1 MRISRSPGLWVFSSL
16 LRLSVSAAA
25 LVTVFASTSA
35 PALAA
40 PVDKRELEARADFA
54 AGRYQKAVDTFAQLF
69 ADTGDPLYLRNIGRC
84 YQKMKRAQ
92 EAIDSFQEY
101 LLKGKNLSKSE
112 RSEIEGYIKEMQALK
127 ASEAPPPPQPVVRPP
142 AAPVSTPAPFP
153 AGEAPPPSA
162 ALPPPPPL
170 APMPPSTPPPA
181 ASDGRSWRIAGIATA
196 AGGVAL
202 IAAGIGFGAA
212 AQSAADSVGKKYS
225 SSTDSA
231 GKRDATLQ
239 WVGYGVGAA
248 ALAAGTLLYLH
259 GRQPG
264 GEHATATGTRSLHGL
279 AWLDGHA
286 GAVLLEGAF

>member
-16 LRLSVSAAA
+16 LRLSLATAA
-25 LVTVFASTSA
+25 LVTGLAATSA

-40 PVDKRELEARADFA
+40 PLDKRELEARADFA

-112 RSEIEGYIKEMQALK
+112 RSEIEAYIKEMQALK
-127 ASEAPPPPQPVVRPP
+127 ASEAPPPAPPVVTPSPPIAPPP
-142 AAPVSTPAPFP
+142 AAA
-153 AGEAPPPSA
+153 APPPA
-162 ALPPPPPL
+162 PPPPVEPL
-170 APMPPSTPPPA
+170 APMPPSAPPA
-181 ASDGRSWRIAGIATA
+181 TANDGRSWRVAGIATA

>member
-1 MRISRSPGLWVFSSL
+1 MRISGSPGLWVFSAL
-16 LRLSVSAAA
+16 LRLA
-25 LVTVFASTSA
+25 LGGAVLGALLAVTSA

-40 PVDKRELEARADFA
+40 PVDKREREARADFA

-101 LLKGKNLSKSE
+101 LLKAKNLSKPE
-112 RSEIEGYIKEMQALK
+112 RQEIEGYVKEMQALK
-127 ASEAPPPPQPVVRPP
+127 ASEAPPPAPPVVTPPPPVTPPP
-142 AAPVSTPAPFP
+142 AAVATPP
-153 AGEAPPPSA
+153 APPP
-162 ALPPPPPL
+162 PIEPL
-170 APMPPSTPPPA
+170 APMPPSAPPST
-181 ASDGRSWRIAGIATA
+181 SDGHVWRIAGIATA

-212 AQSAADSVGKKYS
+212 AQSAADDVGKKYN

-259 GRQPG
+259 GRQPES
-264 GEHATATGTRSLHGL
+264 EHASATGARSLHGV
-279 AWLDGHA
+279 AWLDGHT

>member
-1 MRISRSPGLWVFSSL
+1 MRISRSPRLWVFSSL
-16 LRLSVSAAA
+16 LRIALGLPA
-25 LVTVFASTSA
+25 LVTVVAVTSA

-84 YQKMKRAQ
+84 YQKMKRAS

-112 RSEIEGYIKEMQALK
+112 RQEIEGYIKEMQALK
-127 ASEAPPPPQPVVRPP
+127 ASEAPPPPPPVVTPPPPVVPPP
-142 AAPVSTPAPFP
+142 AAV
-153 AGEAPPPSA
+153 APPP
-162 ALPPPPPL
+162 PPPPEPL
-170 APMPPSTPPPA
+170 APMPPSAPPA
-181 ASDGRSWRIAGIATA
+181 AAADGRGWRIAGIATA

-202 IAAGIGFGAA
+202 IAAGIVFGAA
-212 AQSAADSVGKKYS
+212 AQSAADDVGKKYN

-248 ALAAGTLLYLH
+248 ALAAGTLMYLH
-259 GRQPG
+259 GRQPE
-264 GEHATATGTRSLHGL
+264 GEHAVSGARSLHGV

>member
-1 MRISRSPGLWVFSSL
+1 MRSSRSPKVWVFSSF
-16 LRLSVSAAA
+16 LRLSLGLAT
-25 LVTVFASTSA
+25 LVTVCATTSA

-112 RSEIEGYIKEMQALK
+112 RLEIDGYIKEMQALK
-127 ASEAPPPPQPVVRPP
+127 ASEAPPPAPAVVPLAPIASPP
-142 AAPVSTPAPFP
+142 AAV
-153 AGEAPPPSA
+153 
-162 ALPPPPPL
+162 
-170 APMPPSTPPPA
+170 MTPPPVTLPAPEPLALPAGA
-181 ASDGRSWRIAGIATA
+181 AAAATAPGDGRSWRIAGIATA

-239 WVGYGVGAA
+239 WVGYGAGVA

-259 GRQPG
+259 GRQPE
-264 GEHATATGTRSLHGL
+264 GEHAPMTGARSLHSV
-279 AWLDGHA
+279 AWLDGHG

>member
-1 MRISRSPGLWVFSSL
+1 LRALTLRATLGLAVI
-16 LRLSVSAAA
+16 VSAG
-25 LVTVFASTSA
+25 LVVASG

-40 PVDKRELEARADFA
+40 PLDKRELEARADFA

-101 LLKGKNLSKSE
+101 LLKGKNLSQSE
-112 RSEIEGYIKEMQALK
+112 RQEIEGYVKEMQALK
-127 ASEAPPPPQPVVRPP
+127 ASEAPPPAPAPAVTPPAPSAPLPVVT
-142 AAPVSTPAPFP
+142 AAPFEPLAPLPSSAVGGST
-153 AGEAPPPSA
+153 APPPASA
-162 ALPPPPPL
+162 
-170 APMPPSTPPPA
+170 
-181 ASDGRSWRIAGIATA
+181 GEGHRFRVAGIATA

-202 IAAGIGFGAA
+202 IAVGIGFGAA
-212 AQSAADSVGKKYS
+212 AQSAADDVGKKYN

-248 ALAAGTLLYLH
+248 ALATGVLLYVH
-259 GRQPG
+259 GRQPD
-264 GEHATATGTRSLHGL
+264 GEHASADRSRRLHGV

>member
-1 MRISRSPGLWVFSSL
+1 
-16 LRLSVSAAA
+16 LRLSLTAAA
-25 LVTVFASTSA
+25 LVTVSAATSA

-40 PVDKRELEARADFA
+40 PVDKRELDARADFA

-92 EAIDSFQEY
+92 EATDSFQEY

-127 ASEAPPPPQPVVRPP
+127 ASEAPPPPPPPPVVTPPPSIAPPP
-142 AAPVSTPAPFP
+142 AAV
-153 AGEAPPPSA
+153 APPPSA
-162 ALPPPPPL
+162 ALPPP
-170 APMPPSTPPPA
+170 APMPPSAPPSA
-181 ASDGRSWRIAGIATA
+181 ANDGRSWRIAGIATA

-212 AQSAADSVGKKYS
+212 AQSAADDVGKKYS

-248 ALAAGTLLYLH
+248 ALATGTLLYLH
-259 GRQPG
+259 GRHPD
-264 GEHATATGTRSLHGL
+264 GEHASATGARSLHGV
-279 AWLDGHA
+279 AWLDGRA

>member
-1 MRISRSPGLWVFSSL
+1 MWVFSSL
-16 LRLSVSAAA
+16 LRLSLAAAA
-25 LVTVFASTSA
+25 LVTVFAASSA
-35 PALAA
+35 PVLAA

-92 EAIDSFQEY
+92 EATDSFQEY
-101 LLKGKNLSKSE
+101 LLKSKNLSKSE
-112 RSEIEGYIKEMQALK
+112 RQEIEGYIKEMQALK
-127 ASEAPPPPQPVVRPP
+127 ASEAPPPPPPVVTPP
-142 AAPVSTPAPFP
+142 PAPVSAPAPLQ
-153 AGEAPPPSA
+153 AGVPPPPSA

-170 APMPPSTPPPA
+170 TPMAPSAPPFA
-181 ASDGRSWRIAGIATA
+181 VSDGRSFRIAGIATA

-202 IAAGIGFGAA
+202 IAAGIAFGAA
-212 AQSAADSVGKKYS
+212 AQSAADDVGKKYS

-239 WVGYGVGAA
+239 WVGYGAGAA

-259 GRQPG
+259 GRPPG
-264 GEHATATGTRSLHGL
+264 GEHASATGTRSLHGV
-279 AWLDGHA
+279 AWLDGRA

>member
-16 LRLSVSAAA
+16 LRLSLATAA
-25 LVTVFASTSA
+25 LVTGLAATSA

-40 PVDKRELEARADFA
+40 PLDKRELEARADFA

-112 RSEIEGYIKEMQALK
+112 RSEIEAYIKEMQALK
-127 ASEAPPPPQPVVRPP
+127 ASEAPPP
-142 AAPVSTPAPFP
+142 
-153 AGEAPPPSA
+153 APPP
-162 ALPPPPPL
+162 PVEPL
-170 APMPPSTPPPA
+170 APMPPSAPPA
-181 ASDGRSWRIAGIATA
+181 TANDGRSWRVAGIATA

>member
-1 MRISRSPGLWVFSSL
+1 
-16 LRLSVSAAA
+16 LRLSLGLAA
-25 LVTVFASTSA
+25 LVTVVSVTSA

-40 PVDKRELEARADFA
+40 PVDKREREARADFA

-84 YQKMKRAQ
+84 YQKMKRPQ

-101 LLKGKNLSKSE
+101 LLKGKNLSASE
-112 RSEIEGYIKEMQALK
+112 RQEIEGFIKEMQALK
-127 ASEAPPPPQPVVRPP
+127 ASEAPPPPPVLTPPPPVAPPP
-142 AAPVSTPAPFP
+142 AAA
-153 AGEAPPPSA
+153 AMPPPVE
-162 ALPPPPPL
+162 PL
-170 APMPPSTPPPA
+170 APMPPSAPPST
-181 ASDGRSWRIAGIATA
+181 SDGRSWRIAGIATA

-212 AQSAADSVGKKYS
+212 AQSAADDVGKKYN

-259 GRQPG
+259 GRQPES
-264 GEHATATGTRSLHGL
+264 EHASATGARSLHGV

>member
-1 MRISRSPGLWVFSSL
+1 MAVCDACGSLDRPSLWVFSSL
-16 LRLSVSAAA
+16 LRLSLGLAA
-25 LVTVFASTSA
+25 LVTVVSVTSA

-40 PVDKRELEARADFA
+40 PVDKREREARADFA

-101 LLKGKNLSKSE
+101 LLKAKNLSASE
-112 RSEIEGYIKEMQALK
+112 RQEIEGFIKEMQALK
-127 ASEAPPPPQPVVRPP
+127 ASEAPPPPPPVVTPPPPVAAPP
-142 AAPVSTPAPFP
+142 AAAATPPAPP
-153 AGEAPPPSA
+153 VE
-162 ALPPPPPL
+162 PL
-170 APMPPSTPPPA
+170 APMPPSAPPST
-181 ASDGRSWRIAGIATA
+181 SDGRGWRIAGIATA

-202 IAAGIGFGAA
+202 IAAGIAFGAA
-212 AQSAADSVGKKYS
+212 AQSAADDVGKKYS

-259 GRQPG
+259 GRHPDS
-264 GEHATATGTRSLHGL
+264 EHAATGARSLHGV

-286 GAVLLEGAF
+286 GAVLLQGAF

>member
-1 MRISRSPGLWVFSSL
+1 MGSFRSPRLWVFSSL
-16 LRLSVSAAA
+16 LRLLLGGAA
-25 LVTVFASTSA
+25 LVTVVSVTSA
-35 PALAA
+35 AALAA
-40 PVDKRELEARADFA
+40 PVDKREREAPADFA

-84 YQKMKRAQ
+84 YQKMKRPQ

-101 LLKGKNLSKSE
+101 LLKGKNLSQSE
-112 RSEIEGYIKEMQALK
+112 RQEIEGFIKEMQALK
-127 ASEAPPPPQPVVRPP
+127 ASEAPPPPPVVTPPPGPAVMPASPP
-142 AAPVSTPAPFP
+142 AA
-153 AGEAPPPSA
+153 GAPPA
-162 ALPPPPPL
+162 ASPVEPL
-170 APMPPSTPPPA
+170 APMSPSAPPSPA
-181 ASDGRSWRIAGIATA
+181 TDGRSWRIAGIATA
-196 AGGVAL
+196 GAGVAL
-202 IAAGIGFGAA
+202 IAAGIAFGAA
-212 AQSAADSVGKKYS
+212 AQSAADEVGKKYN

-259 GRQPG
+259 GRQPES
-264 GEHATATGTRSLHGL
+264 EHAATGARSLHGV

>member
-1 MRISRSPGLWVFSSL
+1 MRSFPSPGLWVFSSL
-16 LRLSVSAAA
+16 LRLSLGLAV
-25 LVTVFASTSA
+25 LVTVVSVTSA

-40 PVDKRELEARADFA
+40 PVDKREREARADFA

-101 LLKGKNLSKSE
+101 LLKGKNLSPAE
-112 RSEIEGYIKEMQALK
+112 RQEIEGFIKEMQALK
-127 ASEAPPPPQPVVRPP
+127 ASEAPPPPPPVVTPPPPIAPPP
-142 AAPVSTPAPFP
+142 AAA
-153 AGEAPPPSA
+153 APPPA
-162 ALPPPPPL
+162 PLAPPPAPL
-170 APMPPSTPPPA
+170 APMPPSAPPP
-181 ASDGRSWRIAGIATA
+181 ASDGRAWRIGGIATA
-196 AGGVAL
+196 AGGVAAL
-202 IAAGIGFGAA
+202 AAGIAFGAA
-212 AQSAADSVGKKYS
+212 AQSAADDVGKKYS

-248 ALAAGTLLYLH
+248 ALAAGALMYLH
-259 GRQPG
+259 GRPE
-264 GEHATATGTRSLHGL
+264 GEHVSATGARSLRGV
-279 AWLDGHA
+279 AWLDGRA

>member
-1 MRISRSPGLWVFSSL
+1 MRSSRSPELWVFSSL
-16 LRLSVSAAA
+16 LRLSLATAA
-25 LVTVFASTSA
+25 LVTVFAATSA
-35 PALAA
+35 PVLAA
-40 PVDKRELEARADFA
+40 PIDKRELEARADFA
-54 AGRYQKAVDTFAQLF
+54 AGRYQKAVDTFAQLV

-84 YQKMKRAQ
+84 YQKMKHAQ

-127 ASEAPPPPQPVVRPP
+127 ASEAPPPAPPVLTPPPGPATTPAPPP
-142 AAPVSTPAPFP
+142 AAV
-153 AGEAPPPSA
+153 APPP
-162 ALPPPPPL
+162 ALPTEPL
-170 APMPPSTPPPA
+170 APMPPSAPPST
-181 ASDGRSWRIAGIATA
+181 SDGHGWRIAGIATA

-202 IAAGIGFGAA
+202 IAAGIAFGAA
-212 AQSAADSVGKKYS
+212 AQSAADDVGKKYN

-259 GRQPG
+259 GRQPES
-264 GEHATATGTRSLHGL
+264 EHASATGARSLHGV
-279 AWLDGHA
+279 AWLDGHT

>member
-1 MRISRSPGLWVFSSL
+1 MLWVFSSL
-16 LRLSVSAAA
+16 LRLSLAAVA
-25 LVTVFASTSA
+25 VGTVFAATSA

-84 YQKMKRAQ
+84 YQKMRRAQ
-92 EAIDSFQEY
+92 EALDSFQEY

-127 ASEAPPPPQPVVRPP
+127 ASEAPPPPPPVVTPPP
-142 AAPVSTPAPFP
+142 APVPTPAPP
-153 AGEAPPPSA
+153 PPGVAPPPSA

-170 APMPPSTPPPA
+170 APLPSSAPPSA
-181 ASDGRSWRIAGIATA
+181 ATDGRSWRIAGIATA

-212 AQSAADSVGKKYS
+212 AQSAADDVGKKYS

-259 GRQPG
+259 GRHPD
-264 GEHATATGTRSLHGL
+264 GEHASATGARSLHGV
-279 AWLDGHA
+279 AWLDGRA

>member
-1 MRISRSPGLWVFSSL
+1 MRISGSPGLWVFSAL
-16 LRLSVSAAA
+16 LRLA
-25 LVTVFASTSA
+25 LGGAVLGALLAVTSA

-40 PVDKRELEARADFA
+40 PVDKREREARADFA

-101 LLKGKNLSKSE
+101 LLKGKNLSQSE
-112 RSEIEGYIKEMQALK
+112 QQEIEGFIKEMQALK
-127 ASEAPPPPQPVVRPP
+127 ASEAPPPPPP
-142 AAPVSTPAPFP
+142 AVMPPPPIGAPPGAAATPP
-153 AGEAPPPSA
+153 APPPE
-162 ALPPPPPL
+162 PL
-170 APMPPSTPPPA
+170 APMPPSAPQS
-181 ASDGRSWRIAGIATA
+181 ASSGGRGWRIAGIATA

-202 IAAGIGFGAA
+202 IAAGIGFGSA
-212 AQSAADSVGKKYS
+212 AQSAADSVAKKYS

-259 GRQPG
+259 GRQPE
-264 GEHATATGTRSLHGL
+264 GEHAATGARSLHGV

-286 GAVLLEGAF
+286 GAVLLEGTF

>member
-1 MRISRSPGLWVFSSL
+1 MRISRSPSLWVFSSL
-16 LRLSVSAAA
+16 LRLSLGLAV
-25 LVTVFASTSA
+25 LVTVVSVTSA

-40 PVDKRELEARADFA
+40 PVDKREREARADFA

-101 LLKGKNLSKSE
+101 LLKAKNLSKPE
-112 RSEIEGYIKEMQALK
+112 RQEIEGYVKEMQALK
-127 ASEAPPPPQPVVRPP
+127 ASEAPPPAPPVVTPPPPVTPPP
-142 AAPVSTPAPFP
+142 AAVATPP
-153 AGEAPPPSA
+153 APPP
-162 ALPPPPPL
+162 PIEPL
-170 APMPPSTPPPA
+170 APMPPSAPPST
-181 ASDGRSWRIAGIATA
+181 SDGHVWRIAGIATA

-212 AQSAADSVGKKYS
+212 AQSAADDVGKKYN

-259 GRQPG
+259 GRQPES
-264 GEHATATGTRSLHGL
+264 EHASATGARSLHGV
-279 AWLDGHA
+279 AWLDGHT